1 MGTDVDTAELL
12 AGRVAI
18 VSGVGPGLGRAIA
31 LALARAG
38 ADVGLGARRA
48 APLERVAAE
57 IEDLGRRSCAVPTDV
72 TDPDQCRRLTDT
84 VASELG
90 RLDALVNNAFA
101 EEDWHEPFDGFDP
114 ARWRAPMAVNCL
126 GSLTLTQAALPHLR
140 GRGGAV
146 VMISTLS
153 VKNPIPLLAGYAASK
168 RALTDASRVLADELR
183 PGQHPGQLR
192 RARSHR
198 RARPRR
204 VPRVE
209 RRTATRDARDDRG
222 GDRRAERP
230 AAHRHT
236 GGDRADGGLLRQRP
250 GPRAHRPESRR
261 ELRPHAQLML
271 LSGRVAVVAGVA
283 GLGPTRRDGHGLRG
297 RGPRAR

>member
-1 MGTDVDTAELL
+1 MGTDGDTAELL

-72 TDPDQCRRLTDT
+72 TDPDQCRRLADT
-84 VASELG
+84 VASQLG
-90 RLDALVNNAFA
+90 RLDALVNNAFT
-101 EEDWHEPFDGFDP
+101 EEDWHAPFDGFDP

-168 RALTDASRVLADELR
+168 RALTDASRVLAEELAPDNIRVNCVAPGHIAGPVLDEYF
-183 PGQHPGQLR
+183 
-192 RARSHR
+192 AWN
-198 RARPRR
+198 A
-204 VPRVE
+204 E
-209 RRTATRDARDDRG
+209 RRHVSPATVEAEIAAQNALPHIATPEEIARTVVFFASDLARG
-222 GDRRAERP
+222 V
-230 AAHRHT
+230 T
-236 GGDRADGGLLRQRP
+236 GQSLDVNCGRT
-250 GPRAHRPESRR
+250 
-261 ELRPHAQLML
+261 
-271 LSGRVAVVAGVA
+271 LS
-283 GLGPTRRDGHGLRG
+283 
-297 RGPRAR
+297 

>member
-1 MGTDVDTAELL
+1 VGTDVDTTELL

-48 APLERVAAE
+48 APLERVAAD
-57 IEDLGRRSCAVPTDV
+57 IEELGRRSCAVPTDV
-72 TDPDQCRRLTDT
+72 TDPDQCRRLADT

-126 GSLTLTQAALPHLR
+126 GSLTLTQAVLPHLR

-168 RALTDASRVLADELR
+168 RALTDASRVLAEELGPDNIRVNCVAPGHIAGPVLDEYF
-183 PGQHPGQLR
+183 
-192 RARSHR
+192 AWN
-198 RARPRR
+198 A
-204 VPRVE
+204 E
-209 RRTATRDARDDRG
+209 RRHVTPEAVEAEIAALNALPRIATPEEIADTVVFLASDLARG
-222 GDRRAERP
+222 V
-230 AAHRHT
+230 T
-236 GGDRADGGLLRQRP
+236 GQSLDVNCGRT
-250 GPRAHRPESRR
+250 
-261 ELRPHAQLML
+261 
-271 LSGRVAVVAGVA
+271 LS
-283 GLGPTRRDGHGLRG
+283 
-297 RGPRAR
+297 

>member
-1 MGTDVDTAELL
+1 VGTDVDTAELL

-72 TDPDQCRRLTDT
+72 TDPDQCRRLADT
-84 VASELG
+84 VASQLG
-90 RLDALVNNAFA
+90 RLDALVNNAFT

-168 RALTDASRVLADELR
+168 RALTDASRVLAEELGPDNIRVNCVAPGHIGGPVLDEYF
-183 PGQHPGQLR
+183 
-192 RARSHR
+192 AWN
-198 RARPRR
+198 A
-204 VPRVE
+204 E
-209 RRTATRDARDDRG
+209 RRHVSPETIEAEIAAQNALPRIATPEEIADTVVFLASDLARG
-222 GDRRAERP
+222 V
-230 AAHRHT
+230 T
-236 GGDRADGGLLRQRP
+236 GQSLDVNCGRT
-250 GPRAHRPESRR
+250 
-261 ELRPHAQLML
+261 
-271 LSGRVAVVAGVA
+271 LS
-283 GLGPTRRDGHGLRG
+283 
-297 RGPRAR
+297 